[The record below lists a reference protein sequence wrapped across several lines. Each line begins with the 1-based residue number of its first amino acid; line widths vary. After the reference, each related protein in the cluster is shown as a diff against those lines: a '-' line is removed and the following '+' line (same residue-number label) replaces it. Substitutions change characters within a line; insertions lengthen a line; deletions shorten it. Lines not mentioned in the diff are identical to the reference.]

1 MVFLLR
7 WQLTCSD
14 PNRDPNNRNIKPF
27 KGKKRKGIDKMKLLL
42 LKYPFGML
50 RSLISGKPNI
60 LLINADFDVLVQR
73 QRSCLS

>member
-1 MVFLLR
+1 
-7 WQLTCSD
+7 
-14 PNRDPNNRNIKPF
+14 
-27 KGKKRKGIDKMKLLL
+27 MKLLL